1 MYARHA
7 ATVKSPSLNVRLYE
21 CVVESTFSSLSP
33 TGLLSSSSSS
43 LFFFS
48 STVRYRTYVR
58 VCTYV
63 RASSG
68 DFRPKE
74 SRKRSERGNALAF
87 GSSSV
92 RRIEREGNI
101 VGFDHGWR
109 KGIFSPLLITDVL
122 ILREEVEREI
132 DTPLW
137 ESIYPSVYLSGKEE
151 GIEFELTFD
160 GRPWKES
167 AITTIIATISFPRKL
182 PPRSLPW
189 ERNVSRCAVISSSYA
204 QPTFPSS

>member
-33 TGLLSSSSSS
+33 TGLLSSSSS

-74 SRKRSERGNALAF
+74 SRKEETLWL
-87 GSSSV
+87 SSSV
-92 RRIEREGNI
+92 RVRIEREGDI

-122 ILREEVEREI
+122 ILREEVERERDRYATLGI
-132 DTPLW
+132 HL
-137 ESIYPSVYLSGKEE
+137 SIRLSIAWK
-151 GIEFELTFD
+151 
-160 GRPWKES
+160 GRG
-167 AITTIIATISFPRKL
+167 
-182 PPRSLPW
+182 
-189 ERNVSRCAVISSSYA
+189 N
-204 QPTFPSS
+204 

>member
-1 MYARHA
+1 MSGFTSVSLNRRSLRYRPPDFSPPPPPLYSFSLPRFVIERTCACVRMCARHP
-7 ATVKSPSLNVRLYE
+7 ATSGRRNRGSVR
-21 CVVESTFSSLSP
+21 
-33 TGLLSSSSSS
+33 
-43 LFFFS
+43 
-48 STVRYRTYVR
+48 
-58 VCTYV
+58 
-63 RASSG
+63 
-68 DFRPKE
+68 KE
-74 SRKRSERGNALAF
+74 ETLWL
-87 GSSSV
+87 SSSV
-92 RRIEREGNI
+92 RVRIEREGDI

-137 ESIYPSVYLSGKEE
+137 ESIYPSVYLSPGKEE

>member
-74 SRKRSERGNALAF
+74 SRKEETLWL
-87 GSSSV
+87 SSSV
-92 RRIEREGNI
+92 RVRIEREGDI

-137 ESIYPSVYLSGKEE
+137 ESIYPSVYLSPGKEE

>member
-1 MYARHA
+1 MSGFTSVSLNRRSLRYRPPDFSPPPPPLYSFSLPRFVIERTCACVRMCARHP
-7 ATVKSPSLNVRLYE
+7 AT
-21 CVVESTFSSLSP
+21 
-33 TGLLSSSSSS
+33 
-43 LFFFS
+43 
-48 STVRYRTYVR
+48 
-58 VCTYV
+58 
-63 RASSG
+63 SG
-68 DFRPKE
+68 RRNRGR
-74 SRKRSERGNALAF
+74 RKRFSFRLRPWMEKGYFLSVANYRCPNSSE
-87 GSSSV
+87 V
-92 RRIEREGNI
+92 ER
-101 VGFDHGWR
+101 
-109 KGIFSPLLITDVL
+109 
-122 ILREEVEREI
+122 EREI

-137 ESIYPSVYLSGKEE
+137 ESIYPSVYLSPGKEE